1 MKHCD
6 TKLILLGMLEAATI
20 LESAVWG
27 MEIMLPLIM
36 LPVLLITTLHI
47 KSKPKKLTKPV

>member
-27 MEIMLPLIM
+27 MEIMLP
-36 LPVLLITTLHI
+36 VLLITTLHI
-47 KSKPKKLTKPV
+47 KNKPKILTKPV